1 MIPDPLRH
9 HMASNQMSSQK
20 HDSEFWAA
28 SNLRGQSSSKAVGA
42 LTTPVTSWNGHLQ
55 VREPNPEDAWH
66 LRMQV
71 GLKSLWKTKL
81 NSLPVAMTSA
91 IHTHTHTP
99 SKPRQME
106 CRLTVFYR
114 NKLKALCWFSSPLSL
129 HKEIPVG
136 WCFTLSGPRKT
147 PYVTGNCFL

>member
-9 HMASNQMSSQK
+9 HMASNQMSSKK

-28 SNLRGQSSSKAVGA
+28 SNLRGQSSSKAIGA
-42 LTTPVTSWNGHLQ
+42 LVTPVTSWNGYLQ

-71 GLKSLWKTKL
+71 GLKSLWKTKV

-91 IHTHTHTP
+91 IHTHTQQTQTNGMHINCILQEQVESFMLFFFPPSTHTGGNT
-99 SKPRQME
+99 SRVVLYIHCQGLK
-106 CRLTVFYR
+106 RL
-114 NKLKALCWFSSPLSL
+114 
-129 HKEIPVG
+129 HM
-136 WCFTLSGPRKT
+136 
-147 PYVTGNCFL
+147 